1 MPDAVNAFVETKNI
15 VKIRE
20 IQKDIIHFYSED
32 ASKYDKQNKL
42 VIKRIYEMIPS
53 NIANKVKR
61 MQYKKARISMMCDIQ
76 KIHR

>member
-1 MPDAVNAFVETKNI
+1 MPDAVNAFVEAKNS

-32 ASKYDKQNKL
+32 VSKYDKQNKL

-61 MQYKKARISMMCDIQ
+61 MQYKKTRISMMCDIQ